1 MESQSLVNKVAAVRD
16 DTGQHFCGPARQ
28 ELTRNHLARPVYAK
42 LQLIFWPGPDRPVA
56 CNRK

>member
-42 LQLIFWPGPDRPVA
+42 LQLIFWPGPARGL
-56 CNRK
+56 